1 MLNLKVVAGSL
12 GLSGAV
18 LFISCVIY
26 GLIAPESLHSGP
38 TLEVVFP
45 GFRWLTPGGF
55 LIGLVW
61 STLYGLYAGVVFT
74 LIYNAVWKRAQYR
87 AT

>member
-1 MLNLKVVAGSL
+1 
-12 GLSGAV
+12 
-18 LFISCVIY
+18 
-26 GLIAPESLHSGP
+26 
-38 TLEVVFP
+38 VFP